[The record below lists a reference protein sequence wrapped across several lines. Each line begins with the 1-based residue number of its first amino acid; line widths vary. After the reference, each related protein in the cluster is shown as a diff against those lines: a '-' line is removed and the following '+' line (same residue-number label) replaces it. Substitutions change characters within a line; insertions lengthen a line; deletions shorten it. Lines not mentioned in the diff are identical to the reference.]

1 MIRFFV
7 PTTDDCR
14 GEILDEAI
22 MLAKNNLGKTTEI
35 WPIDTRTQFLLMC
48 SADADEMIAALR
60 SGGYT
65 DDGDVNVFF
74 VRKDIHT
81 ENTNFCFG
89 ATVLNNIVISDFRV
103 THSVT
108 GRATKVAML
117 AYLIEH
123 EIGHA
128 YGVADDFRST
138 GIYDMHCK
146 DPLCVMQQ
154 VTSVGQL
161 ADFAKRNITGR
172 PEDAAECY
180 CSHCRKRF
188 EAKA

>member
-7 PTTDDCR
+7 PITDDCR
-14 GEILDEAI
+14 AEILDEAI
-22 MLAKNNLGKTTEI
+22 MLAKNNLGKATEV
-35 WPIDTRTQFLLMC
+35 WPIDVRTQFLLMC

-89 ATVLNNIVISDFRV
+89 ATVQNNIVISDFRV

-108 GRATKVAML
+108 SRAQKVAML
-117 AYLIEH
+117 TYLIEH

-128 YGVADDFRST
+128 YGAADDFRSI
-138 GIYDMHCK
+138 GIYDKHCK

-172 PEDAAECY
+172 PENAAECY
-180 CSHCRKRF
+180 CSHCRERF